1 MKDTMSVRFIAGV
14 LASLMLLMLA
24 SCDSALEEDPSSFV
38 GPSNFYNNKED
49 ARAALDGAYAGL
61 NRGVFTGY
69 IGSYQFQTL
78 LTKPTP
84 EAYRGGRL
92 DQWRWTPSQAGATE
106 SVYEYAY
113 QGINRANAVITN
125 VPGIENMDS
134 QVRLRFVAEAR
145 FLRAIHYYYLAG
157 FFGRVPI
164 VRSEVQSLA
173 GLDQP
178 NAPADSVYAFVINDL
193 QGAVENLPSRSQAE
207 APERATKGAAQT
219 LLAKFYLQ
227 RAALSSDNGFPS
239 EFQIAQ
245 SGDYQRAADLL
256 QKVIDSGEYS
266 LPSDVQAQFTDLFI
280 DEDLGASN
288 PEVIFNI
295 QADPT
300 VGESSGLPCLLVPG
314 SNANLSS
321 AGWNQ
326 YTSELPFYTSFKDE
340 DLRKE
345 VTFVTE
351 YTRGSGEQVTYN
363 IDNVNEDSYS
373 LDTPT
378 FTKYAKAVNP
388 STCDDDNDLT
398 FLRFADALLM
408 KAEALNEING
418 GPMSE
423 AYTAINRVRE
433 RAGLEPLSGL
443 NYETFREAVY
453 TERRRE
459 LVSEGHDWH
468 TIQRFFDIATRRV
481 REHAEFDAQFG
492 DEFGYAP
499 ALEDLEI
506 DDPQDRFFPIPQ
518 GAFDRNPELTQNP
531 GY

>member
-1 MKDTMSVRFIAGV
+1 
-14 LASLMLLMLA
+14 
-24 SCDSALEEDPSSFV
+24 
-38 GPSNFYNNKED
+38 
-49 ARAALDGAYAGL
+49 
-61 NRGVFTGY
+61 
-69 IGSYQFQTL
+69 
-78 LTKPTP
+78 
-84 EAYRGGRL
+84 
-92 DQWRWTPSQAGATE
+92 
-106 SVYEYAY
+106 
-113 QGINRANAVITN
+113 
-125 VPGIENMDS
+125 
-134 QVRLRFVAEAR
+134 
-145 FLRAIHYYYLAG
+145 
-157 FFGRVPI
+157 
-164 VRSEVQSLA
+164 
-173 GLDQP
+173 
-178 NAPADSVYAFVINDL
+178 
-193 QGAVENLPSRSQAE
+193 
-207 APERATKGAAQT
+207 
-219 LLAKFYLQ
+219 
-227 RAALSSDNGFPS
+227 
-239 EFQIAQ
+239 
-245 SGDYQRAADLL
+245 
-256 QKVIDSGEYS
+256 
-266 LPSDVQAQFTDLFI
+266 
-280 DEDLGASN
+280 
-288 PEVIFNI
+288 
-295 QADPT
+295 
-300 VGESSGLPCLLVPG
+300 
-314 SNANLSS
+314 
-321 AGWNQ
+321 
-326 YTSELPFYTSFKDE
+326 LPFYTSFKDE

-363 IDNVNEDSYS
+363 IDNVNEDSYP